1 MARKS
6 KDWNAGYQAAIEAIK
21 QAMQGNQNGSEG
33 QGGTSMSDFPVP
45 NSGDSGGQKSSQ
57 KQKGQS
63 ENSDSRTNPNDPTQG
78 IVRPE
83 DCNGQNSGVDD
94 MPSTPGGFFSKD
106 DGDDLAEKEGYGKDG
121 GSESSVENDW
131 KESALR
137 EISKMSNEPG
147 TASSR
152 LKTTIEG
159 IYKVQTDWKKILQ
172 QVVGRSI
179 NTADTRK
186 AYANKNI
193 LVSQDRV
200 ARTDKDKYDTI
211 DYMIVF
217 IDTSGSMSNKQIK
230 LILSEVYSMAL
241 KKKPMKIYVMYC
253 DVTIQHI
260 DEYTNLAQLK
270 KDAINTTRHG
280 NGGTAVEPLWNIL
293 KTDKRFSRC
302 KPDLIMIFTDG
313 GIENKYK
320 SNNNITIERDKK
332 TMNWLVWCILD
343 DPSINLARNDSMTK
357 ILHLNTDDI
366 K

>member
-21 QAMQGNQNGSEG
+21 QAMQGGQNGSGG
-33 QGGTSMSDFPVP
+33 QGGQIIDSIPVP
-45 NSGDSGGQKSSQ
+45 NGGGSGGQKQ
-57 KQKGQS
+57 PG
-63 ENSDSRTNPNDPTQG
+63 NTNSRTNSNNPTQG
-78 IVRPE
+78 ITRPE
-83 DCNGQNSGVDD
+83 DCIGQNPGIDD
-94 MPSTPGGFFSKD
+94 IPSTPGGFIDKKT
-106 DGDDLAEKEGYGKDG
+106 GDDLAKKEGYTPEG
-121 GSESSVENDW
+121 GSETSVENNW
-131 KESALR
+131 KEDVLR
-137 EISKMSNEPG
+137 EIRKPG
-147 TASSR
+147 TVTDK
-152 LKTTIEG
+152 LKTTLEG
-159 IYKVQTDWKKILQ
+159 LYKVQTDWKKILQ

-217 IDTSGSMSNKQIK
+217 IDTSSSMSNKQIK

-241 KKKPMKIYVMYC
+241 KKKPIKIYVMYC
-253 DVTIQHI
+253 DTEIQHI

-280 NGGTAVEPLWNIL
+280 HGGTAIEPLWNIL
-293 KTDKRFSRC
+293 KTDKKFSRC

-313 GIENKYK
+313 GFEDKYK
-320 SNNNITIERDKK
+320 SNDNITIERDRR

-343 DPSINLARNDSMTK
+343 NPSINIAKNDPMTK
-357 ILHLNTDDI
+357 IIHLSTNSI

>member
-6 KDWNAGYQAAIEAIK
+6 KDWNEGYQAAIEAIK
-21 QAMQGNQNGSEG
+21 QAMQGGQNGSGG
-33 QGGTSMSDFPVP
+33 QGGQIIDSIPAP
-45 NSGDSGGQKSSQ
+45 NGGGSGGQKNSQ
-57 KQKGQS
+57 KQKEQS
-63 ENSDSRTNPNDPTQG
+63 GNNGSRTNPNDPAQG

-83 DCNGQNSGVDD
+83 DCNGQNSGIDD
-94 MPSTPGGFFSKD
+94 MPSTPGGFFGKD
-106 DGDDLAEKEGYGKDG
+106 DGDDLAENEGYGKDG
-121 GSESSVENDW
+121 GSETNVENDW

-137 EISKMSNEPG
+137 EISKMNAEPG
-147 TASSR
+147 TGASR

-241 KKKPMKIYVMYC
+241 KKKPIKIYVMYC

-270 KDAINTTRHG
+270 KDAISTTRHG
-280 NGGTAVEPLWNIL
+280 SGGTAVEPLWDIL

-320 SNNNITIERDKK
+320 RNDDITIERDKK

-343 DPSINLARNDSMTK
+343 NPSINLAKNDPMTK
-357 ILHLNTDDI
+357 ILHLSTNDI